1 MIYYLFLLIVIAS
14 GGVKGYC
21 GKMTSGY
28 ANTVRNAA
36 YINCVRFVFCSL
48 IGLGLAVVTDGG
60 FPTLSPIGLAISA
73 LAGLTQTAFV
83 LTWVV
88 SVRRSAYTMTD
99 VFLTLGVLIPTLLTS
114 AIYGESVRIAQWIG
128 FILLFTAVYIMCSYN
143 NDIKTKMTPSSFLIL
158 LLCGVAN
165 GLCDF
170 SQKLFT
176 RELPTESISA
186 YSFYSYVFA
195 TVFLALAMI
204 FIKPKN
210 GEKLCNVKSF
220 IGYVIVMALTMFL
233 NTYFKTKAGLG
244 LSAVQIYPV
253 VQGAALIISALMS
266 AVFFKERITKK
277 SVVGITLAFAA
288 LLFINIEMAP
298 VENAIAAII
307 GRSA

>member
-1 MIYYLFLLIVIAS
+1 MIYYLFLLIVVAS
-14 GGVKGYC
+14 GGIKGYC

-36 YINCVRFVFCSL
+36 YINCVRFIFCSL
-48 IGLGLAVVTDGG
+48 IGLATAVLTDGG
-60 FPTLSPIGLAISA
+60 FPILSAKGMIISA
-73 LAGLTQTAFV
+73 FAGFMQTAFV
-83 LTWVV
+83 LTWVI

-114 AIYGESVRIAQWIG
+114 IIYGESIHPLHMLG
-128 FILLFTAVYIMCSYN
+128 FLLLFIAVYIMCSYN
-143 NDIKTKMTPSSFLIL
+143 NDIKAKITPASFMIL
-158 LLCGVAN
+158 FLCGVAN

-170 SQKLFT
+170 SQKLFNH
-176 RELPTESISA
+176 ELPGESVSA

-210 GEKLCNVKSF
+210 GEKLCSIKSF
-220 IGYVIVMALTMFL
+220 FGYVLVMALTMFL
-233 NTYFKTKAGLG
+233 NTFFKTQAGKG

-266 AVFFKERITKK
+266 AVFFKEKITKK
-277 SVVGITLAFAA
+277 SVIGMTLAFGA
-288 LLFINIEMAP
+288 LLIINLI
-298 VENAIAAII
+298 
-307 GRSA
+307 